1 MMGLIT
7 IDRLASI
14 EVDDELL
21 DHVFAVLIA
30 KLRRHEPVLLQ
41 WYDERGCREQ
51 AFVNPT
57 RPLIVVFDSAERSR
71 LDRGRLARLMI
82 AANSTG
88 GICLAAAAECVEA
101 GIPTARV

>member
-1 MMGLIT
+1 MGLIT

-14 EVDDELL
+14 EIDDELL
-21 DHVFAVLIA
+21 DHVFAVVIA

-41 WYDERGCREQ
+41 WYDARGRREQ

-57 RPLIVVFDSAERSR
+57 RSLIVEFDSENRSP
-71 LDRGRLARLMI
+71 LDRDRLTRLMI

-88 GICLAAAAECVEA
+88 GICLAAAAECAEA